1 MCAEWSDTIY
11 VWRGSS
17 ELCAEPEVRL
27 RCEDDGG
34 GGKNMSKLS
43 ISIRGRYERQQYCR
57 RGVHDSTSATSAT
70 RSEVSEEHKEEA
82 RRGPRQEKR
91 TRMGSDNGSK
101 DREAEAGLVM
111 PLLTFT
117 GVVRYDVYA

>member
-1 MCAEWSDTIY
+1 MIVHRRRRRRAPRSP
-11 VWRGSS
+11 RSK
-17 ELCAEPEVRL
+17 
-27 RCEDDGG
+27 ED
-34 GGKNMSKLS
+34 
-43 ISIRGRYERQQYCR
+43 
-57 RGVHDSTSATSAT
+57 
-70 RSEVSEEHKEEA
+70 A